1 MVLPPIDGGRY
12 IDGRIDACQYERAV
26 KLIAQIEE
34 CCVSVLEAPLSEAEA
49 ESLAA
54 TLRVLADPARLRLV
68 SFIAAQRGQE
78 ACVCNLTAPVGLSQ
92 PTVSHHLKLLNEAG
106 VLDREQRG
114 RWVYYSIRPG
124 ALDRVASVFSMG
136 GV

>member
-1 MVLPPIDGGRY
+1 M
-12 IDGRIDACQYERAV
+12 
-26 KLIAQIEE
+26 KLLAQIEE

-54 TLRVLADPARLRLV
+54 TLRVLSDPARLRLLSV
-68 SFIAAQRGQE
+68 IAAQPGSE
-78 ACVCNLTAPVGLSQ
+78 ACVCNLIAPVGLSQ

-106 VLDREQRG
+106 ILDRQQRG

-124 ALDRVASVFSMG
+124 ALDRVASVFSQG
-136 GV
+136 GVRV

>member
-1 MVLPPIDGGRY
+1 MTVDILTIVSM
-12 IDGRIDACQYERAV
+12 AV
-26 KLIAQIEE
+26 NMCPMKLLAQIEE
-34 CCVSVLEAPLSEAEA
+34 CCISVLEAPLSEAEA
-49 ESLAA
+49 ENLAS

-68 SFIAAQRGQE
+68 SVIAGQPGQE

-92 PTVSHHLKLLNEAG
+92 PTVSHHLKLLSDAG

-124 ALDRVASVFSMG
+124 ALDRVASVFSTG
-136 GV
+136 GS